1 MKRTRRCVIWH
12 RLEVHKKEVFR
23 IWFVKRY
30 TKNLYKE
37 LFGIN
42 YHNVVYRDRNNKREL
57 DIRINS
63 TWFNMNYHF
72 LISTLYN
79 IEEKRFRCIMIL
91 FVGNRILIVLNINST
106 CSLIFKNVEKKS
118 FNPQR
123 KDIIWLEKS
132 YTSKENVWLI

>member
-1 MKRTRRCVIWH
+1 MKRTRRWVIWH

-91 FVGNRILIVLNINST
+91 FVGNRILIVLNINSK
-106 CSLIFKNVEKKS
+106 CSLIFKMLKKKLLTLNEKTLYDLKKVIH
-118 FNPQR
+118 Q
-123 KDIIWLEKS
+123 KKMYD
-132 YTSKENVWLI
+132 